1 MEKKQVDGE
10 DWEGRIGKG
19 GMRRR
24 AREMDKGDGDA
35 LSI

>member
-1 MEKKQVDGE
+1 MVRWKRNRLM
-10 DWEGRIGKG
+10 GRIGKG